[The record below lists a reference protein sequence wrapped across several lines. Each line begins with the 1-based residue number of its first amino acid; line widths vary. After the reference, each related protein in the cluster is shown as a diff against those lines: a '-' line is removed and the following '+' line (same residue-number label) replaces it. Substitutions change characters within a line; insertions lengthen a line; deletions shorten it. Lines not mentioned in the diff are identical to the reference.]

1 MSISA
6 SSCLSQPPTVTFN
19 LSVRTYKFYCTHLSV
34 CLLVCLPGSRNL
46 GGLYVCTLLCL
57 RDYISLRLLPLQ
69 NEQLPNRLHAIRCLN
84 CLKVIWNVPP
94 PTTPQITDIR
104 SHEGWTGNNKKGRW
118 HTTGSA
124 SAGREGGAVQAGI
137 SCLLLSQSVCL
148 PVSVSF
154 RCCLSGGH
162 CRPRDPKRRSSSL
175 GHSRLL
181 SLRQTTE
188 LQNPSANRLIAMP
201 GGA

>member
-1 MSISA
+1 MPCAWLLSGAVEVLRLRLRWSHSPHFPLKPSDKIGQTHCRVPFECYPFSVMSISA

-84 CLKVIWNVPP
+84 CLKVI
-94 PTTPQITDIR
+94 
-104 SHEGWTGNNKKGRW
+104 
-118 HTTGSA
+118 
-124 SAGREGGAVQAGI
+124 
-137 SCLLLSQSVCL
+137 
-148 PVSVSF
+148 
-154 RCCLSGGH
+154 
-162 CRPRDPKRRSSSL
+162 
-175 GHSRLL
+175 
-181 SLRQTTE
+181 
-188 LQNPSANRLIAMP
+188 
-201 GGA
+201 